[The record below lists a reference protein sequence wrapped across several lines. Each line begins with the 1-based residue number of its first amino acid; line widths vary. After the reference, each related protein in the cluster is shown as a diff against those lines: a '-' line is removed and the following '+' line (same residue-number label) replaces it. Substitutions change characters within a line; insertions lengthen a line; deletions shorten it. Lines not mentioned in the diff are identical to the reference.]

1 MERESYDNHKL
12 LLFVKDGMSEEWKCR
27 HDKVEFIGE
36 QKGEVGVNKYF
47 KCLRCGSVLIL
58 SEDGVLY
65 EVSAGGR

>member
-1 MERESYDNHKL
+1 
-12 LLFVKDGMSEEWKCR
+12 MSEEWKCR